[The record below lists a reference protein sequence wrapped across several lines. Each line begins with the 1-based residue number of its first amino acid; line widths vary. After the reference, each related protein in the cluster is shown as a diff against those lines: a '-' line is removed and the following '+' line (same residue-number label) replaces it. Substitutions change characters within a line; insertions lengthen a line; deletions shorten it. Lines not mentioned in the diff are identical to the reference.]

1 MPKKPNY
8 AFERMERQRQKDAK
22 KAEKAEARKQQREL
36 EGGESPPE
44 REPE

>member
-8 AFERMERQRQKDAK
+8 AFERMERQRLKDAK
-22 KAEKAEARKQQREL
+22 KAEKAEARTREREQ

-44 REPE
+44 GDRS